1 MIASLKSNIR
11 HSTFNIIASLSL
23 FTRLPIWRWVEV
35 PQRHYESAVVYWPLV
50 GWLTGGLAALIMCIP
65 PTGWSA
71 PIVVTI
77 ALTARLLLTGALHED
92 GLADFCDGFGGGG
105 DKQRILTIMKDS
117 HIGTY
122 GVIGLI
128 LYFILSIHTL
138 SAFPLHTAALV
149 ILASDP
155 FAKLCASQLTNILPY
170 ARPEGAKN
178 KISYSRMTA
187 EQILWQIVFGVT
199 PLMLLAH
206 QLGTVIY
213 FAMIAPVTV
222 VTLLML
228 LMHRRI
234 GGYTGD
240 CCGATYL
247 ICELAMLLGI
257 YSIYLETI

>member
-1 MIASLKSNIR
+1 MLKHIAAAL
-11 HSTFNIIASLSL
+11 TL

-35 PQRHYESAVVYWPLV
+35 PQRYYESAVVYWPLV

-65 PTGWSA
+65 PAGWSA
-71 PIVVTI
+71 PVVVTI
-77 ALTARLLLTGALHED
+77 ALIARLLLTGALHED
-92 GLADFCDGFGGGG
+92 GLADFCDGFGGSG
-105 DKQRILTIMKDS
+105 DKQRILAIMKDS

-128 LYFILSIHTL
+128 LYFILSIHIL

-149 ILASDP
+149 IFASDP

-187 EQILWQIVFGVT
+187 EQILWQIVFGLT
-199 PLMLLAH
+199 PFLLLMRQFGMVIWLA
-206 QLGTVIY
+206 LS
-213 FAMIAPVTV
+213 APIIVFII
-222 VTLLML
+222 LML
-228 LMHRRI
+228 LMRRRI

-247 ICELAMLLGI
+247 ICELAMFIGI
-257 YSIYLETI
+257 YSIYWEIA

>member
-1 MIASLKSNIR
+1 MKHIFSALI
-11 HSTFNIIASLSL
+11 L
-23 FTRLPIWRWVEV
+23 FTRLPIWRWVDV
-35 PQRHYESAVVYWPLV
+35 PQKYYESAVVYWPLT

-65 PTGWSA
+65 PAGWSA
-71 PIVVTI
+71 PVVVTI

-92 GLADFCDGFGGGG
+92 GLADFCDGFGGGR
-105 DKQRILTIMKDS
+105 DKERVLAIMKDS

-128 LYFILSIHTL
+128 LYFILSIQTL

-149 ILASDP
+149 IFASDP

-178 KISYSRMTA
+178 RVSYSRMTA
-187 EQILWQIVFGVT
+187 EQLLWQIVFGVT
-199 PLMLLAH
+199 PLLLLAR
-206 QLGTVIY
+206 QLGAVICL
-213 FAMIAPVTV
+213 AMIAPVT
-222 VTLLML
+222 TIALLML

-257 YSIYLETI
+257 YSIYWEIQ

>member
-1 MIASLKSNIR
+1 MKHIFAALI
-11 HSTFNIIASLSL
+11 L
-23 FTRLPIWRWVEV
+23 FTRLPIWRWVDV
-35 PQRHYESAVVYWPLV
+35 PQKYYESAVVYWPLT

-65 PTGWSA
+65 PAGWSA
-71 PIVVTI
+71 PVVVTI

-92 GLADFCDGFGGGG
+92 GLADFCDGFGGGR
-105 DKQRILTIMKDS
+105 DKERVLAIMKDS

-128 LYFILSIHTL
+128 LYFILGIQTL

-149 ILASDP
+149 IFASDP

-178 KISYSRMTA
+178 RVSYSRMTA
-187 EQILWQIVFGVT
+187 EQLLWQIVFGVT
-199 PLMLLAH
+199 PLLLLAR
-206 QLGTVIY
+206 QLGPVIC
-213 FAMIAPVTV
+213 FAMIAPVITV
-222 VTLLML
+222 VLLML
-228 LMHRRI
+228 LMRRRI

-247 ICELAMLLGI
+247 ICELAMILGI
-257 YSIYLETI
+257 YSIYWKIQ